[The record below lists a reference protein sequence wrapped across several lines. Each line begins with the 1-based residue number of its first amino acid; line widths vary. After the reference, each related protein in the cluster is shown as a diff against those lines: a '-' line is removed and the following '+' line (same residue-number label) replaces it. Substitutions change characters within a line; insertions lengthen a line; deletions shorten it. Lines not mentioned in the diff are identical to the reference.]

1 MLILAT
7 LVIAGAV
14 YLMVRRV
21 EVRLVLLGAGL
32 LMCVIAGNP
41 LAAADTFTRG
51 MVTSMVAP
59 ICAAMGF
66 AGVMSATGCDK
77 HLVHLLL
84 APIRRVRWLAL
95 PGGILVAYLVNM
107 AVPSQTSTA
116 AALGPILVPLLLAS
130 GHAPVVAGAALILG
144 ASYGGDL
151 LNPGSQDVQAI
162 AGVVRLSAFELSAR
176 VIPASIAGALVAAA
190 VFALMNRPD
199 GKAGQAADDEAD
211 TGLVHAPPE
220 EPAAF
225 RLDPVRAL
233 IPLVP
238 VALLLAAYGGFG
250 PLGWLV
256 RTPPGDD
263 WKALA
268 NALPVV
274 RAMLIGTAMAV
285 VVAWREVQALTRS
298 FFDGMG
304 SAYASIISLTI
315 TAQVFGAGIAAMG
328 VADTLLGAAR
338 NSGSLTLLSAA
349 FPWGLSVLS
358 GSGSGPILTFAQT
371 FLAQMDGA
379 ADTVRLAAMTCFGG
393 AFGRT
398 MSPVAAVV
406 VYTVGLVGVSPVLLI
421 RQFLPALA
429 AGAAVTF
436 ALAAR

>member
-1 MLILAT
+1 
-7 LVIAGAV
+7 
-14 YLMVRRV
+14 MVRRV

-32 LMCVIAGNP
+32 VMCVLAGQP
-41 LAAADTFTRG
+41 LALADTFTRG
-51 MVTSMVAP
+51 MVTSMGAP

-66 AGVMSATGCDK
+66 AAAMSATGCDK

-84 APIRRVRWLAL
+84 APIRRIRWLAL
-95 PGGILVAYLVNM
+95 PGGILSAYLVNM

-130 GHAPVVAGAALILG
+130 GYAPVVAGAALILG

-162 AGVVRLSAFELSAR
+162 AGVVHLSAPELSAR
-176 VIPASIAGALVAAA
+176 VIPASMTGAVVAAI
-190 VFALMNRPD
+190 VYALFNRPN
-199 GKAGQAADDEAD
+199 GKAAGKIADPESD
-211 TGLVHAPPE
+211 TGLVHAPVE
-220 EPAAF
+220 EPAEF
-225 RLDPVRAL
+225 RLDPVRAF

-238 VALLLAAYGGFG
+238 VVLLLAAYGGFW
-250 PLGWLV
+250 PLAWLV
-256 RTPPGDD
+256 STPPGDD
-263 WKALA
+263 WKALS

-274 RAMLIGTAMAV
+274 RAMLIGTLLAIM
-285 VVAWREVQALTRS
+285 VAWREVQALTRS

-315 TAQVFGAGIAAMG
+315 TAQCFGAGIAAMG
-328 VADTLLGAAR
+328 VADALLNAAR
-338 NSGSLTLLSAA
+338 ESGSLTLLSAA
-349 FPWGLSVLS
+349 FPWSLAVLS
-358 GSGSGPILTFAQT
+358 GSGSGPVLTFAQT
-371 FLAQMDGA
+371 FLAQMDQA
-379 ADTVRLAAMTCFGG
+379 SDTVRLAAMTCFGG

-406 VYTVGLVGVSPVLLI
+406 VYTAGLVGVSPVLLI
-421 RQFLPALA
+421 RQFLPALV